1 MGIDLLPFDILAQS
15 LARITIAAGRPVA
28 SIYAAGCST
37 RWKADG
43 SPVTEA
49 DLAAERLI
57 LGRLDEAFPGVPV
70 VAEESVAAGHR
81 PELGSRF
88 LLVDPLD
95 GTREFIAGRREF
107 TVNVAMIEDGRP
119 IAGAIYAP
127 LLEQVWFG
135 GTLSYTDS
143 ATPGLVAPDLTG
155 ARRIRVRAQPDT
167 GLVALVSRSHAD
179 PATEDYLSRLPVA
192 ERRPMGSSL
201 KFCRI
206 AEGLA
211 DVYPRLGGIREW
223 DIAAGHAILLAA
235 GGTMTDL
242 DGVPLRYGDPA
253 RDFRFPG
260 FLASGGFSLPVSG
273 PAVAA

>member
-1 MGIDLLPFDILAQS
+1 MPLDTLAQS
-15 LARITIAAGRPVA
+15 LVRIAIAAGGPVA
-28 SIYAAGCST
+28 SVYAHGCAT

-57 LGRLDEAFPGVPV
+57 LERLAAAFPGIPV

-81 PELGSRF
+81 SELGLRF

-95 GTREFIAGRREF
+95 GTREFIAHRNEF
-107 TVNVAMIEDGRP
+107 TVNVAMIEDGSP

-127 LLEQVWFG
+127 LLGQAWFG
-135 GTLSYTDS
+135 GTSSYTVP
-143 ATPGLVAPDLTG
+143 APPGSEAADLTG
-155 ARRIRVRAQPDT
+155 ARRIRVRAPPDT

-179 PATEDYLSRLPVA
+179 PATEDYLSRLPLT

-235 GGTMTDL
+235 GGTMTAL
-242 DGVPLRYGDPA
+242 DGAPLRYGDPGG
-253 RDFRFPG
+253 DFRFPG
-260 FLASGGFSLPVSG
+260 FLASGGFSLPAFG
-273 PAVAA
+273 PAVAI

>member
-1 MGIDLLPFDILAQS
+1 MPLDMLARSLAQ
-15 LARITIAAGRPVA
+15 ITIAAGRPVA
-28 SIYAAGCST
+28 LIYADGCAT

-57 LGRLDEAFPGVPV
+57 LERLTEAFPGVPV
-70 VAEESVAAGHR
+70 VAEESVAAGRR
-81 PELGSRF
+81 PKLGSRF

-95 GTREFIAGRREF
+95 GTREFVAHRREF

-127 LLEQVWFG
+127 LFEQVWFG
-135 GTLSYTDS
+135 GTSSYTAA
-143 ATPGLVAPDLTG
+143 ATPGPDADMTG
-155 ARRIRVRAQPDT
+155 ARRIEVRAPPDM

-179 PATEDYLSRLPVA
+179 PATEAYLSRLPVD

-206 AEGLA
+206 AEGGA

-235 GGTMTDL
+235 GGTMTAS
-242 DGVPLRYGDPA
+242 DGSPLRYGDPA
-253 RDFRFPG
+253 GDFRFVG
-260 FLASGGFSLPVSG
+260 FLASGGFGLPAAG
-273 PAVAA
+273 PAVAP

>member
-1 MGIDLLPFDILAQS
+1 MPLDT
-15 LARITIAAGRPVA
+15 LARLLVRIAIAAGGPVA
-28 SIYAAGCST
+28 SVYARGCPT

-57 LGRLDEAFPGVPV
+57 LDRLAAAFPGMPV
-70 VAEESVAAGHR
+70 VAEESVAAGR
-81 PELGSRF
+81 TSALGPRF

-95 GTREFIAGRREF
+95 GTREFIANCNEF

-127 LLEQVWFG
+127 LLGQAWFG
-135 GTLSYTDS
+135 GTSSYTVPAS
-143 ATPGLVAPDLTG
+143 PGSEAADLNGT
-155 ARRIRVRAQPDT
+155 RRIGVRAPPDT
-167 GLVALVSRSHAD
+167 GLVALVSRSHPD
-179 PATEDYLSRLPVA
+179 PVTEAYLSRLPVA

-201 KFCRI
+201 KLCRI
-206 AEGLA
+206 AEGIA

-235 GGTMTDL
+235 GGTMTCP
-242 DGVPLRYGDPA
+242 DGTPLRYGDPTGG
-253 RDFRFPG
+253 FRFLG
-260 FLASGGFSLPVSG
+260 FLASGGFSLPASI
-273 PAVAA
+273 PAVTTRGR

>member
-1 MGIDLLPFDILAQS
+1 MPPDT
-15 LARITIAAGRPVA
+15 LARSLVRIAIAAGGPVA
-28 SIYAAGCST
+28 SVYSRGCAT
-37 RWKADG
+37 RWKVDG

-57 LGRLDEAFPGVPV
+57 LERLSAAFPGIPV

-81 PELGSRF
+81 SELGPRF

-95 GTREFIAGRREF
+95 GTREFIAQRNEF

-127 LLEQVWFG
+127 LLGQAWFG
-135 GTLSYTDS
+135 GTSSYTV
-143 ATPGLVAPDLTG
+143 AAPPGSEVADLTS
-155 ARRIRVRAQPDT
+155 ARRIRVRVPPDT

-179 PATEDYLSRLPVA
+179 PATESYLSCLPLA

-201 KFCRI
+201 KFCRV
-206 AEGLA
+206 AEGMV

-223 DIAAGHAILLAA
+223 DIAAGHAILQAA
-235 GGTMTDL
+235 GGTMTAPDRAT
-242 DGVPLRYGDPA
+242 LRYGDPTEG
-253 RDFRFPG
+253 FRLPG
-260 FLASGGFSLPVSG
+260 FLASGGFSLPASDPV
-273 PAVAA
+273 VAA

>member
-1 MGIDLLPFDILAQS
+1 MPLDT
-15 LARITIAAGRPVA
+15 LARSLVHIAITAGGPVA
-28 SIYAAGCST
+28 SVYSHGCPT

-57 LGRLDEAFPGVPV
+57 LERLAAAFPGIPV

-81 PELGSRF
+81 SELGPRF

-95 GTREFIAGRREF
+95 GTREFIAQRNEF

-127 LLEQVWFG
+127 LLGQAWFG
-135 GTLSYTDS
+135 GTSSYTVP
-143 ATPGLVAPDLTG
+143 APPGAEAADLTG
-155 ARRIRVRAQPDT
+155 ARRIGVRAPPDA

-179 PATEDYLSRLPVA
+179 PMTEAYLSRLPLA

-206 AEGLA
+206 AEGVA

-223 DIAAGHAILLAA
+223 DIAAGHAILQAA
-235 GGTMTDL
+235 GGTMTAP
-242 DGVPLRYGDPA
+242 DGAPLRYGDQTKDY
-253 RDFRFPG
+253 RLSG
-260 FLASGGFSLPVSG
+260 FLASGGFNLPASD
-273 PAVAA
+273 PAVAP